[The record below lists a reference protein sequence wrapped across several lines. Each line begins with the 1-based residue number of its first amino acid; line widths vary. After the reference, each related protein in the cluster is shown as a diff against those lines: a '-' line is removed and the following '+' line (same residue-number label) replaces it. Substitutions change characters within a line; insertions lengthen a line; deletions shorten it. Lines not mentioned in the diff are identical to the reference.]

1 MWECSPSILSR
12 ILKNFSTDKGFV
24 RKSCVVPGWFSFL
37 LMILRDQSFPSHTTS
52 EFLQLHTMSCR
63 VAQEESVSPCRV
75 NSKSSSLVIAY
86 SRKSRYATDMSSKKV
101 IHTIPTKKH
110 VSTMMH
116 HAFGGSRLISAV
128 GSLLWMLVIL
138 EESSELVS
146 RHLRSPNLLLGYR
159 ILAEACR
166 SGCQYH

>member
-1 MWECSPSILSR
+1 MCLDTNRIDPDSVLLSSWFLVPMAFNMSMWECSPSILSR

-101 IHTIPTKKH
+101 INTITNK
-110 VSTMMH
+110 
-116 HAFGGSRLISAV
+116 
-128 GSLLWMLVIL
+128 
-138 EESSELVS
+138 
-146 RHLRSPNLLLGYR
+146 
-159 ILAEACR
+159 EACLNNDASCIWGLSADIR
-166 SGCQYH
+166 RWVIVVDACDT